1 LKSSDEEPEATSA
14 DSWHQ
19 KMVRSLSEG
28 QADLQT
34 WWTVFNEK
42 EKAFV
47 FHPGPVFCNIFLADE
62 INRASPKVQSALL
75 QAMQE
80 RTVDADGT
88 SSLSNKKSMKPSASA
103 RRSWIIFS
111 ICAVPPVRAGISG
124 RNSSLTSD

>member
-1 LKSSDEEPEATSA
+1 
-14 DSWHQ
+14 
-19 KMVRSLSEG
+19 MVRSLSEG
-28 QADLQT
+28 QADLQI
-34 WWTVFNEK
+34 WWTVSNEK

-75 QAMQE
+75 QE

-88 SSLSNKKSMKPSASA
+88 SSFKKSMKPSASA

-111 ICAVPPVRAGISG
+111 ICAYLTAENAEIAE
-124 RNSSLTSD
+124 NIIAFLSLRPLR